1 LCSCLFRGIA
11 VADSSS
17 PHGLRLLIEDY
28 PYAVDGLDIWDAI
41 KTWVQD
47 YVSIY
52 FTSDEKIQ
60 QDSELQ
66 SWWKEVVEVGHGDK
80 KDQTWWPK
88 MQTREE
94 LIQVCSIIIWTA
106 SALHAAVNF
115 GQYPYGGFILNRP
128 TLSRRLMPEKGRCFV
143 LVRLC
148 KICSYQ
154 MILFYRD

>member
-1 LCSCLFRGIA
+1 MYSFIFRGLA
-11 VADSSS
+11 VEDSTS

-47 YVSIY
+47 YVPIY
-52 FTSDEKIQ
+52 YITDDKIQ

-66 SWWKEVVEVGHGDK
+66 AWWKEVVEEGHGDK
-80 KDQTWWPK
+80 KGEPWWPK
-88 MQTREE
+88 LQTRED
-94 LIQVCSIIIWTA
+94 LIHVSSIIIWTA

-128 TLSRRLMPEKGRCFV
+128 TLSRRLMPEKGT
-143 LVRLC
+143 
-148 KICSYQ
+148 
-154 MILFYRD
+154 